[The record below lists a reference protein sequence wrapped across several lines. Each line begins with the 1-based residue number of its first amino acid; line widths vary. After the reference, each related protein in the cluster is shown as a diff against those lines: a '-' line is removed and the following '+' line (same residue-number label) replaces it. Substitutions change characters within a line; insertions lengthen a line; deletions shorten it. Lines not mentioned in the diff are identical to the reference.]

1 MTNPTPTNDL
11 VKRAKLAAMG
21 ADDPANYVP
30 RGISAQD
37 VVDLAFCIEAQA
49 AEIERLTAERD
60 ALQAKLQERALQEL
74 ADLGQYTDWQIQ
86 AAEREAAAFRAGAEA
101 MREAAAVAAD
111 DYGMTYEVTIGRDRG
126 VRTVEYKDGA
136 DAIRALPLPD
146 HQSSPKTKP

>member
-86 AAEREAAAFRAGAEA
+86 AAEREAAAFRAGDEA
-101 MREAAAVAAD
+101 MRKDAAKTSNQNDQPPQTPSTAPSSSCWCSSGPYCGNAGC
-111 DYGMTYEVTIGRDRG
+111 YR
-126 VRTVEYKDGA
+126 RTQTTQ
-136 DAIRALPLPD
+136 RW
-146 HQSSPKTKP
+146 